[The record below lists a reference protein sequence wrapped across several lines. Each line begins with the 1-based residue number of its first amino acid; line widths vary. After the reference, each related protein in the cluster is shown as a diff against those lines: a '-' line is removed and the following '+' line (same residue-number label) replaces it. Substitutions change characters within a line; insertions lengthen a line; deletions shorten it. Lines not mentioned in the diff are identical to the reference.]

1 MRPVTLTVREAGDET
16 ERLLSHL
23 QQELAEEARVLST
36 ELPPLKDTTVRIEF
50 IDGRSFDHAELR
62 VREVLG
68 AARHDWT
75 ELLRL
80 A

>member
-1 MRPVTLTVREAGDET
+1 MLG
-16 ERLLSHL
+16 
-23 QQELAEEARVLST
+23 T
-36 ELPPLKDTTVRIEF
+36 ELPPLEDTTVRIEV
-50 IDGRSFDHAELR
+50 IDCRSFDDAELR